1 MTIRTL
7 WQTTQFFA
15 EYRVKVLRERGVV
28 AIPCTYHVR
37 SGAAVFVIYATYL
50 NMANFADFC
59 KPFMKKGRKAAF
71 FSTKSVN

>member
-7 WQTTQFFA
+7 WQTTQFLA

-28 AIPCTYHVR
+28 AIPCTYHVKL
-37 SGAAVFVIYATYL
+37 SGCFFVIYATFL

-59 KPFMKKGRKAAF
+59 KPFMKKGRLAAF
-71 FSTKSVN
+71 FLNEIR